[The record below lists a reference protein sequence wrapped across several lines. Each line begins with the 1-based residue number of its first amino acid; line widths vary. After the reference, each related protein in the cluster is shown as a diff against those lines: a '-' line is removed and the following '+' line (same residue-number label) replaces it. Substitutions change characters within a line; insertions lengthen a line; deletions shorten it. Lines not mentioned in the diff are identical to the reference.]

1 MDTVLARRS
10 MTCTPSEAYR
20 NELLDTNLFTASWG
34 VNAMS
39 GNAATMARSIETTVF
54 FIINGLKMTCTALHI
69 TAPGIVGAM
78 VQVVEIT
85 LVGIGLALKR
95 DIAVGIAAHG

>member
-1 MDTVLARRS
+1 
-10 MTCTPSEAYR
+10 
-20 NELLDTNLFTASWG
+20 
-34 VNAMS
+34 
-39 GNAATMARSIETTVF
+39 
-54 FIINGLKMTCTALHI
+54 MTCTALHI

-95 DIAVGIAAHG
+95 DIAVGIAAHGQPDQPLENVSDIEEHVEHLALLGGVDALVVHHLVAQIDPVVDKKYPQQIDC